1 MNGPT
6 YDVCIGIYA
15 ARDGDL
21 HFISD
26 TIQVTATD
34 MSNRGYQ
41 ALIGTDVLS
50 KCLLYYN
57 GADGHFTLAW

>member
-1 MNGPT
+1 MAVPT

-15 ARDGDL
+15 ARQGDL

-34 MSNRGYQ
+34 LAGRGFQ
-41 ALIGTDVLS
+41 ALIGTDILA
-50 KCLLYYN
+50 KCILHYN
-57 GADGHFTLAW
+57 GADGFFTLAY